1 MKRILWVSSN
11 LHGVTSHSQSIAQR
25 VVDELKSRIPDA
37 EVVVRDVANQPLPH
51 AGAGFVTGRR
61 LPYGE
66 HNADQAEAIA
76 ASDVLVAELQ
86 AADVVVVTA
95 PMHNFGV
102 PSALKAWIDQIVRPG
117 VAFTYSATGPV
128 GLLRGKKVTFVLAS
142 GGIYSEGPMRAF
154 DFQEPYLRAVFSFI
168 GMDDIRVVRIEG
180 VALGEAA
187 LARAVAKAHA
197 QVDQVVRELL
207 PIDGSP
213 AERVAA

>member
-11 LHGVTSHSQSIAQR
+11 LHGVPSYSQSIAQR
-25 VVDELKSRIPDA
+25 IVDELKSRIPDA

-86 AADVVVVTA
+86 AADVVVVSV
-95 PMHNFGV
+95 PMHNFSV

-117 VAFTYSATGPV
+117 VTVTYSASGPV
-128 GLLRGKKVTFVLAS
+128 GSLRGKKVILVLGR
-142 GGIYSEGPMRAF
+142 GGIYSEGPMQAF
-154 DFQEPYLRAVFSFI
+154 DFQEPYLRAILGFI
-168 GMDDIRVVRIEG
+168 GMVDIRVVRIEG

-187 LARAVAKAHA
+187 LARAVDNARA
-197 QVDQVVRELL
+197 QADQVVRELS
-207 PIDGSP
+207 PIESS
-213 AERVAA
+213 AKERVAA

>member
-11 LHGVTSHSQSIAQR
+11 LHGVTWHSQSIAQR

-128 GLLRGKKVTFVLAS
+128 GLLRGKKVIFVLAS

-180 VALGEAA
+180 VALGDVA
-187 LARAVAKAHA
+187 LARGVAKAHA

-207 PIDGSP
+207 PIDESP

>member
-102 PSALKAWIDQIVRPG
+102 TSELKAGFDEIVGPG
-117 VAFTYSATGPV
+117 
-128 GLLRGKKVTFVLAS
+128 
-142 GGIYSEGPMRAF
+142 RALHILET
-154 DFQEPYLRAVFSFI
+154 D
-168 GMDDIRVVRIEG
+168 
-180 VALGEAA
+180 
-187 LARAVAKAHA
+187 
-197 QVDQVVRELL
+197 
-207 PIDGSP
+207 
-213 AERVAA
+213 

>member
-11 LHGVTSHSQSIAQR
+11 LHGVPSHSQSIAQR

-51 AGAGFVTGRR
+51 AGAAFVTGRR
-61 LPYGE
+61 LPSGE

-86 AADVVVVTA
+86 AADVVVVSA

-117 VAFTYSATGPV
+117 VTFTYSATGPV

-180 VALGEAA
+180 VALGDVA

>member
-1 MKRILWVSSN
+1 
-11 LHGVTSHSQSIAQR
+11 
-25 VVDELKSRIPDA
+25 
-37 EVVVRDVANQPLPH
+37 
-51 AGAGFVTGRR
+51 GAGFVTGRR

-128 GLLRGKKVTFVLAS
+128 GLLRGKKVIFVLAS

-180 VALGEAA
+180 VALGDVA
-187 LARAVAKAHA
+187 LARGVAKAHA

-207 PIDGSP
+207 PIDESP